1 MSLQTRTYGAT
12 NFTYF
17 NSNNG
22 ANITSPLGL
31 DTTGSNESG
40 AIGST
45 LRPIRIRSLQIT
57 FSNSTGITRYKLS
70 SGNDTSDLWSSTDV
84 DTTTSTTISPTR
96 TANYPAFTSSTLF
109 YGHRKRD
116 TGTTRVQRGDVASQM
131 FANGSALNG
140 PIRATVV
147 WETAPNAPTGLSV
160 SSLTSTS
167 ATITWTKPTD
177 LGGLTVLTGYRILY
191 KESTSSTWISTGKV
205 GSDTTTSRTITGLD
219 PSTEYNFLVAATN
232 AVTDSIN
239 SSYTSASAHTGTN
252 GTEITATTLT
262 GIRVWNG
269 SSFIVGATK
278 VWSGSAFVTGRIR
291 VWNGSAWVDAK

>member
-17 NSNNG
+17 NETNN
-22 ANITSPLGL
+22 ANITSPMVINE
-31 DTTGSNESG
+31 TGSNVSG
-40 AIGST
+40 AIDSI

-57 FSNSTGITRYKLS
+57 FTNSAGNVRYKLS
-70 SGNDTSDLWSSTDV
+70 SGNNTSDLWTSTDV
-84 DTTTSTTISPTR
+84 NTTTATTTSPTR

-109 YGHRKRD
+109 YGFRKLD
-116 TGTTRVQRGDVASQM
+116 TSTTRVQRGDVASQM
-131 FANGSALNG
+131 FFNGSARNG

-167 ATITWTKPTD
+167 ATLTWTKPTD

-191 KESTSSTWISTGKV
+191 KESTSLTWISTGKV

-232 AVTDSIN
+232 AVTDAIN
-239 SSYTSASAHTGTN
+239 TDYTTAEAHTGTN
-252 GTEITATTLT
+252 GTELTATTLT

-269 SSFIVGATK
+269 TEFVVGATK
-278 VWSGSAFVTGRIR
+278 VWDGSAFATGRIR
-291 VWNGSAWVDAK
+291 VWDGSDWVDAK